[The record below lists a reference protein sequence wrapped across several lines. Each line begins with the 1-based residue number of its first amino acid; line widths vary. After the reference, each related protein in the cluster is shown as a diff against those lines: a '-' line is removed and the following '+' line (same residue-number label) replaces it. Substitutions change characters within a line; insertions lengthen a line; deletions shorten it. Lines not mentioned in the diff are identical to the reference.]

1 MRWLG
6 SCLLAGVLITDSE
19 AQNWHSPHPWRAD
32 AVLEGRTHDYNN
44 EYFLH
49 AFSYRHLI
57 DHPSPLEEGI
67 RGTAGSLTSDRLYM
81 DFRYRQSFVFDNPDQ
96 AFTLDIQR
104 AEDFDGSY
112 DRQLVGF
119 RQTLAKRW
127 QLSLQGDVF
136 SDKSLTDIYFGA
148 RRLHGE
154 GSWLQLSVVLPNAYF
169 NDKTDSQSELVDE
182 PRTLFAQWHQQHS
195 DRASTTLS
203 VNHTPDAT
211 LDDRTRGDRVSSQQT
226 RVALRHRAQQ
236 GDWQWQADLNG
247 ERTRRQHQLDESIAP
262 RAFRRDMASLTLAV
276 RYWPHRWQPQ
286 VGARY
291 FWLDE
296 DGWFGRELNGNGE
309 VSRQEPMLFGGISL
323 PLSDTQRLAPTVYL
337 SRPRV
342 EQNVSANSQ
351 QWRDRDDDEFVGKL
365 SVPWHITVS
374 KQNGAVLS
382 VVPSMR
388 LHRFAFGGGN
398 VQLHWPL

>member
-1 MRWLG
+1 MRWRV
-6 SCLLAGVLITDSE
+6 SCLAAALLITDGE

-32 AVLEGRTHDYNN
+32 AVVDGRARDYNN

-81 DFRYRQSFVFDNPDQ
+81 DFRYHQTFSFDNPDQ

-119 RQTLAKRW
+119 RQTLAQRW

-182 PRTLFAQWHQQHS
+182 PRTLFLQWHQQHNT
-195 DRASTTLS
+195 RASTTLS
-203 VNHTPDAT
+203 VNHTPDAV
-211 LDDRTRGDRVSSQQT
+211 LDDRASGDQVSSRQT
-226 RVALRHRAQQ
+226 RIALRHRAQQ
-236 GDWQWQADLNG
+236 GDWQWQADLHG
-247 ERTRRQHQLDESIAP
+247 ERTRRQHQLDEATGP
-262 RAFRRDMASLTLAV
+262 QAFRRDMASLTLAL
-276 RYWPHRWQPQ
+276 RYQPHRWQPQ

-296 DGWFGRELNGNGE
+296 DGWFGRELNGSGE
-309 VSRQEPMLFGGISL
+309 VSRREPMLFAGLSL

-342 EQNVSANSQ
+342 EQTVNSQ
-351 QWRDRDDDEFVGKL
+351 QWRDRDDDAFVGKL

-382 VVPSMR
+382 IVPSLR